1 MPAGRDRIGKGL
13 CQNSLIFLLPLLSH
27 NELFP
32 PHKSFLRSNYPVSHI
47 LSFYLVNRSSLI
59 VFLICSRSVHV
70 LFPYHLRFASGDTLF
85 FLWLAWAEEGGI
97 LGSAIGV
104 MFDLL
109 LPFSKGWQTQKGH
122 ANFGTSF
129 LLVCAW
135 VSYRVSIQTQ
145 YILHTDSLFPGSFL
159 RFLPIP
165 SLL

>member
-1 MPAGRDRIGKGL
+1 MLWRL
-13 CQNSLIFLLPLLSH
+13 VVTFLLFTVIILL
-27 NELFP
+27 LV
-32 PHKSFLRSNYPVSHI
+32 KST
-47 LSFYLVNRSSLI
+47 YLGQDII